1 MSLTFW
7 LVISTLDLVGVFF
20 SARMLWSCF
29 QEGMKNT
36 FLYKCRTPVI
46 CQCVCQATFFVT
58 DGVQSWKGFGIQAR
72 ESCDVF
78 RILSIST
85 LFFQA
90 CNVTAMTLVYS
101 DHGSPSNQGASA
113 KLKITVVLS
122 LGFIGSAMTWWYSC
136 FSQEFLPQMILV
148 IMFIVAAAFVLLFAV
163 HSCERLVNTTNTSE
177 APRKTRSLNWNVCKE
192 NKTPVAFII
201 LLLTCL
207 VVVLSDA
214 TRSTLHFNVIVY
226 SAIIIFQRLCVGIGL
241 PLTITDWID

>member
-7 LVISTLDLVGVFF
+7 LVIAALDLVGVFF
-20 SARMLWSCF
+20 SARMLWTCF

-36 FLYKCRTPVI
+36 FLYKCRTLVI

-58 DGVQSWKGFGIQAR
+58 DGVQSWKGFEIQAR
-72 ESCDVF
+72 ESCDVQV
-78 RILSIST
+78 LSIST

-90 CNVTAMTLVYS
+90 CNITAMKLVYS
-101 DHGSPSNQGASA
+101 DYGSPSNQGASA
-113 KLKITVVLS
+113 RLKITVALS

-148 IMFIVAAAFVLLFAV
+148 IMFIVSAAFVILLAV
-163 HSCERLVNTTNTSE
+163 HSRERLVNTTNPS
-177 APRKTRSLNWNVCKE
+177 AKTRSLDWNVCKE
-192 NKTPVAFII
+192 SKTPVAFII

-214 TRSTLHFNVIVY
+214 TRSTVHFNVIVY
-226 SAIIIFQRLCVGIGL
+226 SAIMIFQRLCVGIGL

>member
-7 LVISTLDLVGVFF
+7 LVIAALDLVGFFF
-20 SARMLWSCF
+20 SARMLWTCF

-36 FLYKCRTPVI
+36 FLFECRTLVI

-58 DGVQSWKGFGIQAR
+58 DGVQSWKGFEIQAR

-78 RILSIST
+78 RVLSIST
-85 LFFQA
+85 LYFQA
-90 CNVTAMTLVYS
+90 CNITAMTLVYS
-101 DHGSPSNQGASA
+101 DHGTPSNQGASA

-148 IMFIVAAAFVLLFAV
+148 IIFIVAAAFVV
-163 HSCERLVNTTNTSE
+163 YNRERLVNTTNPSE
-177 APRKTRSLNWNVCKE
+177 SPMKTRSLDWSVCKE

-214 TRSTLHFNVIVY
+214 TRSTVHFNVIVY
-226 SAIIIFQRLCVGIGL
+226 SAIMIFQRLCVGIGL

>member
-7 LVISTLDLVGVFF
+7 LVIAALDLVGFF
-20 SARMLWSCF
+20 FGARMLWTCF

-36 FLYKCRTPVI
+36 FLFKCRTLVI

-58 DGVQSWKGFGIQAR
+58 DGVQSWKGFEIQAR

-78 RILSIST
+78 RVLSIST
-85 LFFQA
+85 LYFQA
-90 CNVTAMTLVYS
+90 CNITAMTLVYS
-101 DHGSPSNQGASA
+101 DHGTPSNQGASA

-122 LGFIGSAMTWWYSC
+122 SGFIGSAMTWWYSC

-148 IMFIVAAAFVLLFAV
+148 IMFIVAAAFVV
-163 HSCERLVNTTNTSE
+163 YSRERLVNTTNPSE
-177 APRKTRSLNWNVCKE
+177 APMKTRSLDWSVCKE

-214 TRSTLHFNVIVY
+214 TRSTVHFNVIVY
-226 SAIIIFQRLCVGIGL
+226 SAIMIFQRLCVGIGL